1 MVAAADAMTTGK
13 RFSAGLPPVPA
24 AITMLSLVATRRG
37 QPPQAGQVHERTSKL
52 AFHRPV
58 EQHFLTF
65 PLHTLGPAHISRDSG
80 PPGSASEECDHVK
93 SRDHKDHN
101 HPGYTFIPASVE
113 TCGFWSKPLASYLR
127 VRQGFAAAWGSA
139 VTGGVVLSYLGGAHC
154 ECRVTLV
161 RCQGAAYR
169 DSANLCTRAAR
180 LQSNAWFRTSLY
192 PS

>member
-101 HPGYTFIPASVE
+101 HPATPSSQRPLKHVDSGASLWHPISESV
-113 TCGFWSKPLASYLR
+113 KVLR
-127 VRQGFAAAWGSA
+127 LP
-139 VTGGVVLSYLGGAHC
+139 GGQL
-154 ECRVTLV
+154 
-161 RCQGAAYR
+161 
-169 DSANLCTRAAR
+169 
-180 LQSNAWFRTSLY
+180 
-192 PS
+192 